1 MRVKIFPFWFCSFP
15 QNRHFVTV
23 LDYSWIELSLAM
35 HNIRIY
41 TKISDHFPKCWG
53 VLEQMHK
60 HGEICTVVFGNQC
73 HSSGFIPWKR
83 PFAAADM
90 LILWYE
96 FFIFLLWLLSSSS
109 ESTSS
114 LKTTVF
120 WIDLRSKL
128 TTKTNAFFPISLLQ
142 CYEGSRNLTVLCIL
156 RIAPFD
162 KSKNLIFYLR
172 L

>member
-1 MRVKIFPFWFCSFP
+1 MRIKIFPFWFCSSP
-15 QNRHFVTV
+15 QNRHFVNA

-35 HNIRIY
+35 QNIRIY
-41 TKISDHFPKCWG
+41 TKISDPFPKCWG

-128 TTKTNAFFPISLLQ
+128 TTKTNAFFPISFLQ
-142 CYEGSRNLTVLCIL
+142 SYERSRNLTDLCIL
-156 RIAPFD
+156 RIALFD

-172 L
+172 